1 MPSLSGA
8 VLEDNCEVGSNMPS
22 TTVLE
27 YYTFMSLDPHM
38 YLERF
43 KFLIYKWGPQYE
55 INYEY
60 LSPFSQITRS
70 LGFS

>member
-43 KFLIYKWGPQYE
+43 KFLIYKWGLQY
-55 INYEY
+55 
-60 LSPFSQITRS
+60 
-70 LGFS
+70 